1 MAEQLAPVYYPCPR
15 DLAAQCLARRIP
27 HSLLWKMAKWLFP
40 EIALVRGRQRIQ
52 EQAYRRAFQA
62 RAFRPDNPVS
72 MVGRK
77 LCTGARQSCAR
88 IG

>member
-1 MAEQLAPVYYPCPR
+1 
-15 DLAAQCLARRIP
+15 
-27 HSLLWKMAKWLFP
+27 MAKWLFP

>member
-1 MAEQLAPVYYPCPR
+1 MGIDISQTHTIEVGYDEFCGA
-15 DLAAQCLARRIP
+15 LAAHDLQP
-27 HSLLWKMAKWLFP
+27 LWKMAKWLFP